1 MNLNER
7 IIGLDLIR
15 AIAIIQVLIVHGLI
29 ILNQKFTL
37 GSLDLIDGVEIFFV
51 LSGYLIGSIYI
62 NIFSNNNVNI
72 IKIIGFWLRRW
83 FRTIPNYF
91 LSLVISLLV
100 AFLVTNSFGAFSYKY
115 LFFAQNIISMHP
127 SFAAHNWSLAIE
139 EWFYIALPLIF
150 MTFHLFLKNLSFKN
164 KYLIT
169 ILTLIA
175 IPIFFR
181 FKDLIFVNQKNA
193 DFLHGYFFREKVLFR
208 LDSLAVGLIGSYIK
222 KYYFEFWMKNKLL
235 LLIIGILLFSLSNY
249 LIDKDTTYRFV
260 FSFLINSISILLFF
274 PFFEEIKI
282 KSTLV
287 SKMITFISSISY
299 SLYLLHFDLILWPV
313 LEYIPINSI
322 LTCIFSFVLYVILS
336 LIVSYINYQYF
347 EIKMTNLRDNK
358 LFKKLY
364 SR

>member
-1 MNLNER
+1 MNSNER

-15 AIAIIQVLIVHGLI
+15 AIAIIQVLVVHGLV

-62 NIFSNNNVNI
+62 NIFSNNNVNLF
-72 IKIIGFWLRRW
+72 KIIGFWIRRW

-100 AFLVTNSFGAFSYKY
+100 AFLITNTFGTFSYKY
-115 LFFAQNIISMHP
+115 LFFAQNINSMHP

-150 MTFHLFLKNLSFKN
+150 MTFHFIFRKLSFKN
-164 KYLIT
+164 KYIITILVLIT
-169 ILTLIA
+169 IS
-175 IPIFFR
+175 IFFR
-181 FKDLIFVNQKNA
+181 FKDLIFVNEKNA
-193 DFLHGYFFREKVLFR
+193 DYLHGYFFREKVLLR

-222 KYYFEFWMKNKLL
+222 KYYSEFWMKNKLL
-235 LLIIGILLFSLSNY
+235 LLIAGILLFSLSNY
-249 LIDKDTTYRFV
+249 LIDRDNTYRFV
-260 FSFLINSISILLFF
+260 YSFFINSISILLFF
-274 PFFEEIKI
+274 PFFEQMKI
-282 KSTLV
+282 QSTLL

-299 SLYLLHFDLILWPV
+299 SLYLLHFDLILWPI

-322 LTCIFSFVLYVILS
+322 LACILSFVLYLLLS
-336 LIVSYINYQYF
+336 FIISYINYQYF